1 MNMLLK
7 KQNPRFC
14 CCMFATIC
22 SLYQICNIMES
33 EMKRIT
39 AAFLLL
45 MSIAF
50 ISCREETNE
59 NYYNNFLQEWTSH
72 IRNKNYS
79 VLNKYEFISKT
90 ESEYAE
96 IYSDY
101 YFKNIVLFGIEDI
114 DSKTKKIKFGGKV
127 VKRSDLKESDF
138 IGDAYLSKDSSGLF
152 KIKNKTIVSSN

>member
-1 MNMLLK
+1 
-7 KQNPRFC
+7 
-14 CCMFATIC
+14 
-22 SLYQICNIMES
+22 MES

-39 AAFLLL
+39 AVFLLL

-90 ESEYAE
+90 E
-96 IYSDY
+96 
-101 YFKNIVLFGIEDI
+101 
-114 DSKTKKIKFGGKV
+114 
-127 VKRSDLKESDF
+127 
-138 IGDAYLSKDSSGLF
+138 
-152 KIKNKTIVSSN
+152 